1 MLVSVIIP
9 AYNQEHFIE
18 EAVQSALM
26 QTYANVEVIVID
38 DGSSDDTREKIA
50 ALTDTRIRY
59 YWQQNKGLSAARNTG
74 IRLARGEF
82 LTFLDSDDRF
92 LPEKIAR
99 LCRVMIDNPH
109 LGFTAGQAI
118 LIDENGRRIP
128 RKFES
133 VLPARPQDL
142 LLGNPFHVG
151 SVLLRKDWQEKT
163 GFFDENLRSYE
174 DWDYWL
180 RLSLAGCP
188 MEVIS
193 EPVSEYRFHTAQMT
207 RNGQQ
212 MTAATMAVLE
222 KTFARFDLPTEWA
235 QMKASAYANAYL
247 RAAAHH
253 YLALDFSSAREH
265 LIKAIDLNPDLAR
278 NGAAAL
284 AAKIAGWSDLPK
296 SDDPIQFIDSIY
308 SNLPEE
314 LSDLKGNRQTAVARI
329 AVQTAFET
337 FQSGDFL
344 RARKAAIKAIQ
355 NNPVYLFNRGIIAI
369 LMKSTFTNHSR
380 S

>member
-9 AYNQEHFIE
+9 AYNQGRFIL
-18 EAVQSALM
+18 EAVKSALM
-26 QTYANVEVIVID
+26 QENANIEVIVID
-38 DGSSDDTREKIA
+38 DGSSDGTAEIIA
-50 ALTDTRIRY
+50 GITDSRIRY
-59 YWQQNKGLSAARNTG
+59 YWQQNKGLSAARNSG

-92 LPEKIAR
+92 LPGKVAS
-99 LCRVMIDNPH
+99 LSRVMVANPR
-109 LGFTAGQAI
+109 LGFSAGQAL

-133 VLPARPQDL
+133 VLPPNPQDL

-163 GFFDENLRSYE
+163 GFFDETLRSYE

-180 RLSLAGCP
+180 RLALAGCP
-188 MEVIS
+188 MEVSS
-193 EPVSEYRFHTAQMT
+193 EPVSEYRFHTDQMT
-207 RNGQQ
+207 RNGKQ

-222 KTFARFDLPTEWA
+222 KTFSRSDIPAEWT
-235 QMKASAYANAYL
+235 QMKAPAYANAYL
-247 RAAAHH
+247 RAAAHN
-253 YLALDFSSAREH
+253 YLDLDFSNACDN
-265 LIKAIDLNPDLAR
+265 LIKAVDLNPELSK

-284 AAKIAGWSDLPK
+284 AARIAGWSDLPK
-296 SDDPIQFIDSIY
+296 TDDPIQFIDSIY

-314 LSDLKGNRQTAVARI
+314 LSVLKGNRQTAVAQI
-329 AVQTAFET
+329 AVQTAFQT
-337 FQSGDFL
+337 FHSGDL
-344 RARKAAIKAIQ
+344 ARARKAAIKAIQ
-355 NNPVYLFNRGIIAI
+355 NNPVFLFNRGIIAI
-369 LMKSTFTNHSR
+369 LMKSTFAANSR